1 MRTHTHTQCDTTY
14 LPFPLPRSSS
24 ANAKLAA
31 QRPHLTYVSG
41 KSISLPYFSWLLVI
55 PPPPIGLGAGLVG
68 AGLVGVDETGAEF
81 ILLYSDDPVVVAVCM
96 HGVNDVTYC
105 MMARRSRINFI
116 L

>member
-1 MRTHTHTQCDTTY
+1 MTTGMGQ
-14 LPFPLPRSSS
+14 
-24 ANAKLAA
+24 NVQLA
-31 QRPHLTYVSG
+31 RHVLEHVSG